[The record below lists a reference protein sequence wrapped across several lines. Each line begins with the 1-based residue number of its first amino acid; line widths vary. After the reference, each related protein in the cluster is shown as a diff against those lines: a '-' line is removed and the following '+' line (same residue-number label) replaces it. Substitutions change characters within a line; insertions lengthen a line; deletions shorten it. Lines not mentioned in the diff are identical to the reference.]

1 MTAPSSPD
9 AARLGAHP
17 LTIACAHR
25 RLDLTTSDTS
35 ITLVDGVYEVY
46 NAGTV
51 LAYVRIGS
59 AVIVPST
66 GAAEVAGQAPVPA
79 GGAVTLAM
87 GAGDLHALTA
97 SGTATLEILRKVAT

>member
-17 LTIACAHR
+17 LTSACGHR
-25 RLDLTTSDTS
+25 RLDLTTVDAS
-35 ITLVDGVYEVY
+35 ITLADGVYEVL
-46 NAGTV
+46 NPSTV

-59 AVIVPST
+59 AVSVPST
-66 GAAEVAGQAPVPA
+66 GAAEVAGQSPVPA
-79 GGAVTLAM
+79 GGSVTLAM

-97 SGTATLEILRKVAT
+97 TGTATLEILRKVT